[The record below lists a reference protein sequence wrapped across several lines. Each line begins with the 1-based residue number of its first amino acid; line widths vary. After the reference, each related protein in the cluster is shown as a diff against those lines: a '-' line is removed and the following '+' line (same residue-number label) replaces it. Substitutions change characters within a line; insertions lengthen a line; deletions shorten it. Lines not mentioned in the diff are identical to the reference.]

1 MVETAEKLEGLLLP
15 VADAPEW
22 EALAGEA
29 LSPNPFFSPAFLV
42 PYAAHLGPSD
52 LRLAVVRERGGGHW
66 LAAAPV
72 ALRRCGFLFRERTFW
87 AAEYGP
93 LGVPLVHPQAPD
105 EALALL
111 LETAAAGSPVLRLPF
126 LPVAG
131 AVTERLTAAAVSWRW
146 LEGPVEERASHDG
159 GADGEAQLA
168 AALTTK
174 RRKEM
179 ERLRR
184 RLSEDGELVFDSL
197 IGAEALAAMAEF
209 LALERSGW
217 KGRGA
222 TALASR
228 EATRRFA
235 EGFVSRLAAAGGL
248 RLDRMRLDGKPL
260 ALLAVI
266 KAGGR
271 AFAWK
276 IAFDEDFA
284 RFSPGQHLALHA
296 MRTTLADPA
305 LPLGGDS
312 LAVPGHPMI
321 EPLWRGRMAYAHP
334 VLMRGA
340 AGALLHRL
348 HKLDVFAF
356 RAAKA
361 LARRVLRLR

>member
-1 MVETAEKLEGLLLP
+1 MAETMTPLEGLLLP

-22 EALAGEA
+22 DALVREA

-42 PYAAHLGPSD
+42 PYAAHLGPAG
-52 LRLAVVRERGGGHW
+52 LRLAVVREKVSGRW

-72 ALRRCGFLFRERTFW
+72 ARRRCGFLLRERTLW

-93 LGVPLVHPQAPD
+93 LGVPLVHPEAGS

-111 LETAAAGSPVLRLPF
+111 LETAAKGTPLLRLPF
-126 LPVAG
+126 LPVGG
-131 AVTERLTAAAVSWRW
+131 AVTQRLKTAAKGWRW

-159 GADGEAQLA
+159 GAEGEAQLA

-179 ERLRR
+179 ERLKR

-197 IGAEALAAMAEF
+197 SGADAQAAMAEF
-209 LALERSGW
+209 LALEQSGW

-235 EGFVSRLAAAGGL
+235 EGFAARLAAQDDL
-248 RLDRMRLDGKPL
+248 RLDRMRLDGRPL
-260 ALLAVI
+260 AMLAVI
-266 KAGGR
+266 RAGGR

-276 IAFDEDFA
+276 IAFDEGFA

-296 MRTTLADPA
+296 MRQTLADPA
-305 LPLGGDS
+305 LPLG
-312 LAVPGHPMI
+312 AIRWPCPAT
-321 EPLWRGRMAYAHP
+321 P
-334 VLMRGA
+334 
-340 AGALLHRL
+340 
-348 HKLDVFAF
+348 
-356 RAAKA
+356 
-361 LARRVLRLR
+361 

>member
-1 MVETAEKLEGLLLP
+1 MAEAVQQLEGLLLP
-15 VADAPEW
+15 VAEAPEW
-22 EALAGEA
+22 AALARAA

-42 PYAAHLGPSD
+42 PYAAGLGLAD
-52 LRLAVVRERGGGHW
+52 LRLAVVREKAGGRW

-72 ALRRCGFLFRERTFW
+72 ARRRCGFLLKERALW

-93 LGVPLVHPQAPD
+93 LGVPLLHPQAGS
-105 EALALL
+105 ETLALL
-111 LETAAAGSPVLRLPF
+111 LETAADGSPSLRLPF
-126 LPVAG
+126 LPVADV
-131 AVTERLTAAAVSWRW
+131 VTRRLESAAQGWRW
-146 LEGPVEERASHDG
+146 LAGPVEERASHDG
-159 GADGEAQLA
+159 GAEGEAQLA
-168 AALTTK
+168 SALTTK

-179 ERLRR
+179 ERLKR
-184 RLSEDGELVFDSL
+184 RLSEEGDLVFDSL
-197 IGAEALAAMAEF
+197 RGAGALAGMAEF

-228 EATRRFA
+228 EATLRFA
-235 EGFVSRLAAAGGL
+235 GEFAARLAAEDGL
-248 RLDRMRLDGKPL
+248 RLDRMLLDGRPL
-260 ALLAVI
+260 AMLAVI
-266 KAGGR
+266 LQGGR

-296 MRTTLADPA
+296 MRTTLSDPA
-305 LPLGGDS
+305 LPRGGDS

-334 VLMRGA
+334 ILLRGA

-348 HKLDVFAF
+348 QRLDAF
-356 RAAKA
+356 IFRTAKA
-361 LARRVLRLR
+361 LARRVLRRR

>member
-1 MVETAEKLEGLLLP
+1 MAELTNKLEGLLLP

-22 EALAGEA
+22 DVLVGEA

-42 PYAAHLGPSD
+42 PYAANLAPAG
-52 LRLAVVRERGGGHW
+52 LRLAVVREGGGGRW

-93 LGVPLVHPQAPD
+93 LGVPLVHPEAGS
-105 EALALL
+105 EALAML

-131 AVTERLTAAAVSWRW
+131 AVTQRLNAAAKDWRW
-146 LEGPVEERASHDG
+146 LEGSVEERASHDG
-159 GADGEAQLA
+159 GAKGEAQLA

-179 ERLRR
+179 ERLKR

-197 IGAEALAAMAEF
+197 RGAEALAAMAEF
-209 LALERSGW
+209 LALEHRGW
-217 KGRGA
+217 KGRSG

-228 EATRRFA
+228 EATSRFA
-235 EGFVSRLAAAGGL
+235 EGFIARLAGQDGL

-271 AFAWK
+271 TFAWK
-276 IAFDEDFA
+276 IAFDEGFA

-296 MRTTLADPA
+296 MRQTLADPL

-334 VLMRGA
+334 VLLRGA

-348 HKLDVFAF
+348 HKLDAFAF

-361 LARRVLRLR
+361 LARRVLRRR

>member
-1 MVETAEKLEGLLLP
+1 MAETAEKLEGLLLP
-15 VADAPEW
+15 VADAAEW
-22 EALAGEA
+22 DALACEA

-42 PYAAHLGPSD
+42 PYAAHLGPKD
-52 LRLAVVRERGGGHW
+52 LRLAVVREKVSGRW
-66 LAAAPV
+66 LAAAP
-72 ALRRCGFLFRERTFW
+72 AARRRCGFLFREKAVW

-93 LGVPLVHPQAPD
+93 LGVPLVHPQAGS

-111 LETAAAGSPVLRLPF
+111 LETAADGSPLMRLPF
-126 LPVAG
+126 LPVTG
-131 AVTERLTAAAVSWRW
+131 AVARQLGNAAQGWRW
-146 LEGPVEERASHDG
+146 LEGPVEQRASHDG
-159 GADGEAQLA
+159 GAEGEAQLA

-179 ERLRR
+179 ERLKR
-184 RLSEDGELVFDSL
+184 RLAEEGDLVFDSL
-197 IGAEALAAMAEF
+197 RGADALAAMAEF
-209 LALERSGW
+209 LALEGSGW

-228 EATRRFA
+228 EATRHFA
-235 EGFVSRLAAAGGL
+235 EGFAARLADMDGL

-260 ALLAVI
+260 AMLALI

-276 IAFDEDFA
+276 IAFDEGFA

-296 MRTTLADPA
+296 MRQTLADTS

-334 VLMRGA
+334 VLLRGA

-348 HKLDVFAF
+348 HQLDAFTF

-361 LARRVLRLR
+361 LARRVLRRR

>member
-1 MVETAEKLEGLLLP
+1 MAETMASLEGLLLQ

-22 EALAGEA
+22 DVLVREA

-42 PYAAHLGPSD
+42 PYASNLGPAE
-52 LRLAVVRERGGGHW
+52 LRLAVVREKAGGRW
-66 LAAAPV
+66 LAVAPV
-72 ALRRCGFLFRERTFW
+72 ARRRCGFLLRERTFW

-131 AVTERLTAAAVSWRW
+131 AVTERLKAAAKGWRW
-146 LEGPVEERASHDG
+146 LEGPVEERASHEG
-159 GADGEAQLA
+159 GAEGEAQLA

-179 ERLRR
+179 ERLKR

-197 IGAEALAAMAEF
+197 RGADALAGMAEF

-217 KGRGA
+217 KGRSA

-235 EGFVSRLAAAGGL
+235 EDFAVRLAARDGL
-248 RLDRMRLDGKPL
+248 RLDRMRLDGRPL
-260 ALLAVI
+260 AMLAVI
-266 KAGGR
+266 LLGGR

-296 MRTTLADPA
+296 MRQTLADPA
-305 LPLGGDS
+305 LPFGGDS

-321 EPLWRGRMAYAHP
+321 APLWRGRMAYAHP
-334 VLMRGA
+334 VLLRGV
-340 AGALLHRL
+340 AGALLHPLQRL
-348 HKLDVFAF
+348 DALAF
-356 RAAKA
+356 RAARA
-361 LARRVLRLR
+361 LARRILRRR